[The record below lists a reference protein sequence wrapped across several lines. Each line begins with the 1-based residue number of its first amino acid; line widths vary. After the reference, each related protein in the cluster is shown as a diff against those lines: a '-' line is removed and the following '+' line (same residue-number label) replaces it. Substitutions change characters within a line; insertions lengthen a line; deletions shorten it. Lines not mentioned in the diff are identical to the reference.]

1 MEFPLEVFDV
11 ADITDALRRFSSRN
25 RMGKIAINMEK
36 PESLL
41 RVQLLKHKTVFH
53 HKKSYIIPDSLDLP
67 ARQSVFLYISG
78 WGCV

>member
-1 MEFPLEVFDV
+1 MEFPLEVFNV

-25 RMGKIAINMEK
+25 PMGKVAINMEK

-53 HKKSYIIPDSLDLP
+53 PEKAIL
-67 ARQSVFLYISG
+67 
-78 WGCV
+78 